1 MSGLIFLILGFGALI
16 LGFIGEG
23 GHATALISWTSFVIV
38 FGGTF
43 GSLGTSFT
51 LKQLKNIGSIL
62 RVAFT
67 RKSTD
72 LIELI
77 FYFDHVLHKVRK
89 DGFLGL
95 EEELQEDEN
104 MNPFIKKGLQSAVDG
119 VKPEDI
125 RNMLEIETAM
135 SSKRHKTG
143 AAIFDSAG
151 GTAPTMGIV
160 GTVLGLVHVLGG
172 LAKADMNA
180 LGGSISAAFLAT
192 LYGLGSANLIF
203 LPIATRLKN
212 LAKDEQ
218 LEKFII
224 IEAISLIQDNVSP
237 TTLRDTL
244 KGFLNTKDQNKLENR
259 YFGTQNSELN
269 KEEQQSA

>member
-1 MSGLIFLILGFGALI
+1 MSGLIFLILGFGFLI
-16 LGFIGEG
+16 LGFVGEG
-23 GHATALISWTSFVIV
+23 GHTTALISWTSFVIV
-38 FGGTF
+38 FGGTI

-51 LKQLKNIGSIL
+51 MKQIKNIGRIL

-72 LIELI
+72 LVELI
-77 FYFDHVLHKVRK
+77 FYFDHVLSKVRK

-125 RNMLEIETAM
+125 RNMLEIEAAM
-135 SSKRHKTG
+135 SFKRHKIG
-143 AAIFDSAG
+143 AAMFDSAG

-203 LPIATRLKN
+203 LPIGTRLKN
-212 LAKDEQ
+212 LAKAEQ
-218 LEKFII
+218 LEKDII
-224 IEAISLIQDNVSP
+224 IEAISLIQENVSP

-244 KGFLNTKDQNKLENR
+244 KGFLDKKDQAKLESR
-259 YFGTQNSELN
+259 YFGDGN
-269 KEEQQSA
+269 KEVTKSA

>member
-1 MSGLIFLILGFGALI
+1 MSGLIFLILGFVFLI
-16 LGFIGEG
+16 VGFLGEG
-23 GHATALISWTSFVIV
+23 GHAAALISWTSFVIV

-51 LKQLKNIGSIL
+51 LKQIKNIGRVL

-67 RKSTD
+67 RKSAD
-72 LIELI
+72 LVELI
-77 FYFDHVLHKVRK
+77 VYFNHVLDKAK
-89 DGFLGL
+89 KEGFLSL
-95 EEELQEDEN
+95 ESEIEENEN
-104 MNPFIKKGLQSAVDG
+104 MDPFMKKGLQLVVDG
-119 VKPEDI
+119 IHPDYI
-125 RNMLEIETAM
+125 RNMLEIEAEM
-135 SSKRHKTG
+135 SFKRHKTY
-143 AAIFDSAG
+143 ASMFESAG

-180 LGGSISAAFLAT
+180 LGASISAAFLAT

-218 LEKFII
+218 LQKEII
-224 IEAISLIQDNVSP
+224 IEALSLVQEKVSS
-237 TTLRDTL
+237 TNLTDTL
-244 KGFLNTKDQNKLENR
+244 KSFLDRKDQAKLDSRYLEN
-259 YFGTQNSELN
+259 LN
-269 KEEQQSA
+269 KEDADVA